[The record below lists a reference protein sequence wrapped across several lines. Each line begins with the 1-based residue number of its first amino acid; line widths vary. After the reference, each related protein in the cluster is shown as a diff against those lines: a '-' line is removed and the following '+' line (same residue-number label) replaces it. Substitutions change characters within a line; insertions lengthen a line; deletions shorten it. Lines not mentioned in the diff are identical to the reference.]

1 MKKYYLHAIFF
12 IFSFFG
18 MILATS
24 CNSDSFFNEEITIE
38 LPPWNGECEEQC
50 SDLRANQTSNR
61 QCSVPRASQ
70 TSDRQCSVLRASEV
84 SSPALPQL
92 SRWLIQIQSGEIL
105 ETFFTTEDRFCIS
118 VPKNQPLS
126 ITATP
131 LTKIKSDDGNLE
143 TCFFYPAGAIYP
155 YDFENKSQ
163 KIELTWQ
170 KGCTA
175 SLMQNILQG
184 RLESE
189 ISGEKINDFLKSFN
203 WKKLQET
210 LSQKIESNLENLNSD
225 AENTKFYNPWQIDFQ
240 NLLENLCNGKFSSSY
255 LEAKNVIRLS
265 IDSEFFENAG
275 LPQCAKLWSPY
286 IPENFVMRK
295 FNQISVQKNITKI
308 LNYENSYAVQIT
320 ISQSKKMS
328 VALTYM
334 PIFNSEL

>member
-12 IFSFFG
+12 IFTFFG
-18 MILATS
+18 VILATS
-24 CNSDSFFNEEITIE
+24 CNSDSFFNEEITVE
-38 LPPWNGECEEQC
+38 LPPWNVECEE
-50 SDLRANQTSNR
+50 
-61 QCSVPRASQ
+61 
-70 TSDRQCSVLRASEV
+70 QCSVLRASQASDRQCSVFRASEV
-84 SSPALPQL
+84 LSPALPQL

-105 ETFFTTEDRFCIS
+105 ETFFTTEGQFCIS

-155 YDFENKSQ
+155 YDFENKTQ

-184 RLESE
+184 LESE

-225 AENTKFYNPWQIDFQ
+225 AGNTKFYNPWQIDFQ

-255 LEAKNVIRLS
+255 LEAKNVISLS
-265 IDSEFFENAG
+265 IDSEFFKNAG
-275 LPQCAKLWSPY
+275 LSECAKLWSPY

-334 PIFNSEL
+334 PIFNNEL